1 MSKTKTT
8 ISIIVTIILTVAT
21 TLALTRTSLL
31 STNVSAE
38 TANRTRIKSFSADD
52 KDQIPTKTVD
62 NKVNK
67 FLATHNGKI
76 VNSQTTATKS
86 VYIGSDYIYTYTV
99 TIEY

>member
-21 TLALTRTSLL
+21 TLALTHTSLL
-31 STNVSAE
+31 SRNVSAE
-38 TANRTRIKSFSADD
+38 TTNRTHIKSFSADAGD
-52 KDQIPTKTVD
+52 KMPTKTVD

-67 FLATHNGKI
+67 FLATHDGKI
-76 VNSQTTATKS
+76 VNTQTTATEAVNTS
-86 VYIGSDYIYTYTV
+86 FRYVYTYTV